1 MSQHLTLGCST
12 GYMHEQR
19 GDWPGLVRQA
29 AAECSFAVELAALS
43 EPELPG
49 LVRYLEAN
57 PSLPFLFVSVHA
69 PSKER
74 RIPEIDL
81 VAMLSRLPRSI
92 DAIVVHPDAIGEPS
106 LYRPLGRTLAI
117 ENMDVRKPDG
127 QTVEQLEPLFEELP
141 EAGLCF
147 DVAHAKSI
155 DPTMAE
161 GVRILDAFGDR
172 LRHVHLS
179 SLDDDCHHVPLTE
192 DDESLFAPLLSRCRD
207 VPWILEAPPSS

>member
-1 MSQHLTLGCST
+1 MAQHLTLGCST

-49 LVRYLEAN
+49 LVRYLEGG

-69 PSKER
+69 PSKQR
-74 RIPEIDL
+74 RIPEVDL
-81 VAMLSRLPRSI
+81 VAMLARLPSSI
-92 DAIVVHPDAIGEPS
+92 DAVVVHPDTIGDPS

-117 ENMDVRKPDG
+117 ENMDARKPDG
-127 QTVEQLEPLFEELP
+127 QTAEQLEPLFDELP
-141 EAGLCF
+141 EVGLCF
-147 DVAHAKSI
+147 DVAHAKSV
-155 DPTMAE
+155 DPTMEE
-161 GVRILDAFGDR
+161 GARILDAFGDR

-179 SLDDDCHHVPLTE
+179 SLDDNCHHVPLTE
-192 DDESLFAPLLSRCRD
+192 EDDSLFASLLSRCRD

>member
-19 GDWPGLVRQA
+19 GDWPALVGQA

-43 EPELPG
+43 EPELPA
-49 LVRYLEAN
+49 LVRYLEGS

-69 PSKER
+69 PSKQR
-74 RIPEIDL
+74 RIPELDL
-81 VAMLSRLPRSI
+81 VGMLERLPCSV
-92 DAIVVHPDAIGEPS
+92 DAVVVHPDAIGDPS
-106 LYRPLGRTLAI
+106 LYRPLGRKLAI
-117 ENMDVRKPDG
+117 ENMDERKPLGRSAD
-127 QTVEQLEPLFEELP
+127 ELAPFFEELP

-161 GVRILDAFGDR
+161 GDRILDAFGDR

-179 SLDDDCHHVPLTE
+179 SLDENCHHVPLSGE
-192 DDESLFAPLLSRCRD
+192 DDSLFAPLLSRCRD